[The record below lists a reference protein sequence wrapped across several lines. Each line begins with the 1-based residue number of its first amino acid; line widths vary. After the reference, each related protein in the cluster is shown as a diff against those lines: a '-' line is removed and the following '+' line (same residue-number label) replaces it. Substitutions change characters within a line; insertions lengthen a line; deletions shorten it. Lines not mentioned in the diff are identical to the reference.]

1 MTKMIIELDEG
12 DLMDLLSTLT
22 EIKDSLAR
30 VEGLLKDIK
39 EKINLDDIEKQNGIA
54 LVVNEKNMH
63 SVQDIFNPT
72 DVNDKQMEFDFD
84 YK

>member
-1 MTKMIIELDEG
+1 MPVLREDKMTKMIIELDEG

-39 EKINLDDIEKQNGIA
+39 EKK
-54 LVVNEKNMH
+54 
-63 SVQDIFNPT
+63 
-72 DVNDKQMEFDFD
+72 
-84 YK
+84 